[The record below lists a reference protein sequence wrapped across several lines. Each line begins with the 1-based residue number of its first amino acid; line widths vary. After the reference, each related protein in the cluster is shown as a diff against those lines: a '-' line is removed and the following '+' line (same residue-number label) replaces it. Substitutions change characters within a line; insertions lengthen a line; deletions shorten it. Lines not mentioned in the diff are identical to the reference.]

1 MIKPKIAIVRYENP
15 LESVR
20 KAVKLS
26 QGLDHL
32 PSKAKVFIKPNIAFW
47 TKAVPFPKWGVITTS
62 RVVEDMVALLK
73 ERGIDEITIGE
84 GMVTMEPRDTET
96 PAHSFKMLGYANLK
110 KRYGTKIINVFER
123 PFKKIDLGN
132 GVRLSFNIDILS
144 SDFIVDLPVM
154 KSHSQTI
161 VSLGIKN
168 LKGTIDMPSR
178 KRCHSAD
185 PEKDLHFIVAKLA
198 DKMPPIFT
206 LIDGIYTLERGP
218 GPDGRMRRSD
228 ILVASADILS
238 VDMVGAK
245 ILGYEPSQIPHLVH
259 AANNL
264 SRPMD
269 LSDVELVGERI
280 EEVASFHEYDFQYAK
295 DKSGELPLSM
305 AKRGIQGISYRKYDT
320 TLCTYCSGI
329 NGVVLTA
336 IQLAWKEQQQPWDG
350 VEILNGKRMKPTPG
364 KKKTIL
370 LGECIY
376 KANKDNP
383 DIQEMIPVK
392 GCPPKPKDIVKA
404 LHQAGIEVDSTLF
417 ENIDQLPGFLMHRY
431 DEKDEF
437 DESFFQIS

>member
-1 MIKPKIAIVRYENP
+1 ME
-15 LESVR
+15 
-20 KAVKLS
+20 
-26 QGLDHL
+26 LD
-32 PSKAKVFIKPNIAFW
+32 
-47 TKAVPFPKWGVITTS
+47 
-62 RVVEDMVALLK
+62 
-73 ERGIDEITIGE
+73 
-84 GMVTMEPRDTET
+84 
-96 PAHSFKMLGYANLK
+96 
-110 KRYGTKIINVFER
+110 
-123 PFKKIDLGN
+123 
-132 GVRLSFNIDILS
+132 
-144 SDFIVDLPVM
+144 
-154 KSHSQTI
+154 
-161 VSLGIKN
+161 
-168 LKGTIDMPSR
+168 
-178 KRCHSAD
+178 
-185 PEKDLHFIVAKLA
+185 
-198 DKMPPIFT
+198 
-206 LIDGIYTLERGP
+206 
-218 GPDGRMRRSD
+218 
-228 ILVASADILS
+228 
-238 VDMVGAK
+238 
-245 ILGYEPSQIPHLVH
+245 
-259 AANNL
+259 
-264 SRPMD
+264 
-269 LSDVELVGERI
+269 GERI
-280 EEVASFHEYDFQYAK
+280 EEEASFHEYDFQYAK

>member
-1 MIKPKIAIVRYENP
+1 VIKPKIAIVRYENP